1 MIASDFSGIWTVEGG
16 QKTYSLARYVSLGA
30 QIQLSV
36 GKDAEI
42 PSTE

>member
-1 MIASDFSGIWTVEGG
+1 MITSDFSGIWTVEGG
-16 QKTYSLARYVSLGA
+16 QKTYIFATYVSLGA

-42 PSTE
+42 PGTE